1 MSCNPKVVVFDLD
14 ETLGYFVEFGIFWD
28 SLKEYINQNN
38 INCNIDQH
46 LFNKLLDLYPEF
58 LRPNII
64 TILQYLKKKKLSN
77 KCSKL
82 MIYTNNQGPKTW
94 AHNIIK
100 YFETKLDYKIIDQV
114 ISAFKV
120 RGQFVELCRTTH
132 MKTHKDFIK
141 CTKMPP
147 NTEICFLDDVFYPDM
162 KNEKIYYINL
172 KPYIYDIELDT
183 MIDRFLKSNICIIDD
198 PNLCKKQ
205 ILNTSEKYNYIY
217 TEKSNI
223 EYSVDKVISKKILH
237 HLHIFF
243 NKPIIN
249 VTDITFTEN
258 KNQSKNQ
265 TKKQLIKN
273 QIHKKQVT
281 NKNKTVKRK

>member
-183 MIDRFLKSNICIIDD
+183 MINRFLKSNICIIDD

-223 EYSVDKVISKKILH
+223 EYSVDKVISIKLVIQLKYPINICIGVFIASFNSLP
-237 HLHIFF
+237 IFC
-243 NKPIIN
+243 P
-249 VTDITFTEN
+249 EG
-258 KNQSKNQ
+258 S
-265 TKKQLIKN
+265 
-273 QIHKKQVT
+273 
-281 NKNKTVKRK
+281 